1 MSAAR
6 RIFQRVAGMLTRIRI
21 AATDPA
27 QKCQLVSGADS
38 GEPFSVEAV
47 EPYGLTVTPLPGAE
61 AVLASPGGDT
71 AAGVVIQ
78 IGDRRWRPTGLP
90 LGDVCVYD
98 HRGNRVW
105 LRSTGITVVCVA
117 GPLTVQQTPTG
128 PDLSS
133 LGGMVHGAGVDPFT
147 GVSYAA
153 LGNTTA
159 LVRAEKT

>member
-6 RIFQRVAGMLTRIRI
+6 RIFQRVAGLLARIRI
-21 AATDPA
+21 TSSDSGS
-27 QKCQLVSGADS
+27 KCQLVSGADA

-78 IGDRRWRPTGLP
+78 IGDRRFRPTGLP

-105 LRSTGITVVCVA
+105 LRASGITIVCAA
-117 GPLTVQQTPTG
+117 GPLTVQQLPGG
-128 PDLSS
+128 PDLGA
-133 LGGMVHGAGVDPFT
+133 LGQMVHGAGIDPFT

-159 LVRAEKT
+159 LVRAEKV